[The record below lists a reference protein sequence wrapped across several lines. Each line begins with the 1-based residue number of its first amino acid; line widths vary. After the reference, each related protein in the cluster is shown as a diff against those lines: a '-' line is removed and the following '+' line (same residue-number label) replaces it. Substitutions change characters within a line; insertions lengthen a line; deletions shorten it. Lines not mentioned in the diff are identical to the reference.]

1 MLSLISSDFFLKNSL
16 SITGSLI
23 YNINYIRNFKFQD
36 EGLKMIFIDR
46 DILSDIG
53 IIKAYI
59 DENHTKD
66 SSPSFNAAISNLN
79 ETLYYLEN
87 DIHSLTNKIKNHHL
101 KWFASYR
108 SYDIEKE
115 KQRILILIQQLNHR
129 FELLIKIK
137 KNN

>member
-1 MLSLISSDFFLKNSL
+1 MLSLISSDFLLKNTL
-16 SITGSLI
+16 TLTGNLI

-36 EGLKMIFIDR
+36 PELKMIFVDR

-59 DENHTKD
+59 DEHGKN
-66 SSPSFNAAISNLN
+66 SSPSFKAAINNLN

-87 DIHSLTNKIKNHHL
+87 DINSLTNKIKNHHL

-108 SYDIEKE
+108 SYNIEKE
-115 KQRILILIQQLNHR
+115 KQSILVLIQQLNHR
-129 FELLIKIK
+129 FELLIKIR
-137 KNN
+137 N

>member
-59 DENHTKD
+59 DENHSKY

-79 ETLYYLEN
+79 
-87 DIHSLTNKIKNHHL
+87 
-101 KWFASYR
+101 
-108 SYDIEKE
+108 
-115 KQRILILIQQLNHR
+115 
-129 FELLIKIK
+129 
-137 KNN
+137 